1 MTVRLSNLQ
10 FNMLRVFATENDT
23 FRMSMTEAGAFDQRP
38 FGSML
43 APSRRYILY
52 DRKPTPGG
60 RTGFK
65 ITKEGREAYREFET
79 ANILRKIASMK
90 LTHYFEPPK
99 MPVSVRKAIAGA
111 A

>member
-1 MTVRLSNLQ
+1 
-10 FNMLRVFATENDT
+10 MLRVFANENEN
-23 FRMSMTEAGAFDQRP
+23 FRMSMQEAGAFDQRP

-43 APSRRYILY
+43 APGRKYVTY

-65 ITKEGREAYREFET
+65 ITREGREAYLEFET
-79 ANILRKIASMK
+79 ANILRKVASLK

-99 MPVSVRKAIAGA
+99 LPVAIRRAIAAKGA